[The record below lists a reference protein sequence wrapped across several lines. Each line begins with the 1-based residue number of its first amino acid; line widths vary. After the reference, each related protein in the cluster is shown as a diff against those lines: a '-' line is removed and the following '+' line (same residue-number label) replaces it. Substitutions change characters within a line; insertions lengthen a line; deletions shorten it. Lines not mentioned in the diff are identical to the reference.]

1 MPEQTVKVTGELTG
15 NFKFDAEAGEYTAV
29 VDQSKG
35 AGGDGAGPNPL
46 QYLFLSLG
54 GCVATIARMTAKRQR
69 VELRGVE
76 VEIEGDIDTDFLT
89 GKTDEGRAGFKEIR
103 VHTRLDTDLSEEDEK
118 AFLEEVDRRCPI
130 SDNLTNTTSV
140 EFILE

>member
-1 MPEQTVKVTGELTG
+1 MPEQTVKVTGELSG

-29 VDQSKG
+29 VDQPKG

-103 VHTRLDTDLSEEDEK
+103 VHTKLDTDLSEEDEK